1 MSGIST
7 WQYNAICNVKIMS
20 LIIFDSVHFAMG
32 AAALL
37 DQCSFTIEKG
47 ERIAL
52 VGRNGVGKSTLMRLI
67 QGEYEPDAGVI
78 KYAQGMRI
86 GHLQQSLP
94 EGDERTVFEV
104 VLDGVPEVGRAVF
117 EYQRQALSADPDIQ
131 RMEHLQRLIEDGDGW
146 HYQTRAEAVISRLGL
161 DQNKIFGELSGG
173 WRRRVLLA
181 QALVD
186 EPDLLILDEPTNH
199 LDIKMVEWLEELL
212 LDFKGTLLFVSHDRS
227 FIDRVATKIL
237 DLDRGKITAFNAP
250 YEKYLVEKEHAL
262 EVETAQRAQEDKTL
276 AREEAWIRQGIKAR
290 RTRNEGR
297 VRALKSMRSELA
309 TRRNLQGSAK
319 FDINQNEISGKL
331 VAELKNVAFSYDDS
345 LIIRNFSDV
354 VMRGETIALIGPNG
368 IGKSTLLK
376 IVLGELEPDSGTLKQ
391 GTKLNVA
398 YFDQAR
404 MALDPE
410 KTLIDSV
417 AEGREFITIGDKSR
431 HVISYLEDF
440 LFQPERC
447 RMKVRQLSGGE
458 TNRLLLARLF
468 SQPANLLV
476 LDEPTND
483 LDMDTLELLI
493 DRLSEF
499 SGTVLLV
506 SHDRY
511 FIDQLATKTWAFEG
525 DGVIRI
531 YPGGYEDWTNQGGT
545 WPDETKVKTAKIV
558 KQVSEKV
565 TQPLPKIK
573 KLSYKDQREFDQMPE
588 IIEQLETEVMELE
601 AQVSDAAFYSQPP
614 EVTGPVLERLME
626 AQEQLN
632 KTYDRWVELESMQE

>member
-1 MSGIST
+1 
-7 WQYNAICNVKIMS
+7 MS
-20 LIIFDSVHFAMG
+20 LIIFDSVNFAMG
-32 AAALL
+32 SLAIL
-37 DQCSFTIEKG
+37 DRCSFVLEKG
-47 ERIAL
+47 ERLAL

-67 QGEYEPDAGVI
+67 QGQYELDSGVI

-86 GHLQQSLP
+86 GHLQQALP
-94 EGDERTVFEV
+94 EGDSRTILEV
-104 VLDGVPEVGRAVF
+104 VLDGVPKVGRALY
-117 EYQRQALSADPDIQ
+117 EYQTIAASEAPDLDK
-131 RMEHLQRLIEDGDGW
+131 MEQLQKTIEEADGW
-146 HYQTRAEAVISRLGL
+146 HYQTKAETVISRLGL
-161 DQNKIFGELSGG
+161 TTDKLFSELSGG

-212 LDFKGTLLFVSHDRS
+212 SAFNGTLLFVSHDRS
-227 FIDRVATKIL
+227 FIDNLATRII
-237 DLDRGKITAFNAP
+237 DLDRGQITSFNAP
-250 YEKYLVEKEHAL
+250 YEKYLAEKEQAL
-262 EVETAQRAQEDKTL
+262 EVEATHRAHQDKIL

-297 VRALKSMRSELA
+297 VRALKAMRSELSQ
-309 TRRNLQGSAK
+309 RRDQQGSAK
-319 FDINQNEISGKL
+319 FDINQHEISGKL
-331 VAELKNVAFSYDDS
+331 VAEFNDVVFDYPSQS
-345 LIIRNFSDV
+345 IIAGFSDV
-354 VMRGETIALIGPNG
+354 ITRGEKIALIGPNG

-376 IVLGELEPDSGTLKQ
+376 ILLGELEPQSGQLRV

-447 RMKVRQLSGGE
+447 HMKVRQLSGGE

-483 LDMDTLELLI
+483 LDMDTIELLI
-493 DRLSEF
+493 DRLAEF

-511 FIDQLATKTWAFEG
+511 FINQLATKTWAFEG
-525 DGVIRI
+525 DGAIRI
-531 YPGGYEDWTNQGGT
+531 YPGGYEDWAAQGGV
-545 WPDETKVKTAKIV
+545 WPAEQSQQKGGSSTKVALEEV
-558 KQVSEKV
+558 AE
-565 TQPLPKIK
+565 TQKKPK
-573 KLSYKDQREFDQMPE
+573 KLSYKDQREFDQLPE
-588 IIEQLETEVMELE
+588 KIEQLEAEINELE
-601 AQVSDAAFYSQPP
+601 TQIADSRFYTQPADI
-614 EVTGPVLERLME
+614 TMPVLARLSDVQ
-626 AQEQLN
+626 AQLDL
-632 KTYDRWVELESMQE
+632 TYDRWAELEALMES